1 MSTLSV
7 AKKDFL
13 DVRRA
18 KMVWFVC
25 GMYTL
30 LLGLLFYV
38 EQRGNPNPD
47 IRTALE
53 AVTFLGAL
61 VIPLIALVAA
71 YLAVAGE
78 RESGTIKYHLS
89 LPVNRFDIV
98 FGKFLSRAG
107 VVSGAILLSFAFA
120 AVLGVIW
127 YPSLE
132 AATFLRATL
141 LTTIFTLT
149 FVSIAVGISAM
160 TTSRSRAMGGSIGTY
175 FLTVLMP
182 LFPGINV
189 QNILD
194 IVLNEFLS
202 LGVGD
207 DPIVFI
213 QTLIS
218 PLMAFL
224 TTWPWVFP
232 ESTQGPSEVAWYL
245 EPNVTIFVLLAWLV
259 VPLVL
264 GYYVFERS
272 DLG

>member
-1 MSTLSV
+1 MNTLSV

-25 GMYTL
+25 GMYAL
-30 LLGLLFYV
+30 LLGLMFYV
-38 EQRGNPNPD
+38 GQRESNPD
-47 IRTALE
+47 VKEALE
-53 AVTFLGAL
+53 VITFIGAL

-71 YLAVAGE
+71 YLAIAGE

-98 FGKFLSRAG
+98 FGKFLSRAA

-120 AVLGVIW
+120 ALLGVIW

-132 AATFLRATL
+132 VATFLRAAA
-141 LTTIFTLT
+141 LTTLFTLT

-160 TTSRSRAMGGSIGTY
+160 TSSRSRAMGGSIGVY

-194 IVLNEFLS
+194 FLLNELLG
-202 LGVGD
+202 LGVAD
-207 DPIVFI
+207 DPITFI
-213 QTLIS
+213 QVLIS

-232 ESTQGPSEVAWYL
+232 QSDQGPSEVGWYL